1 MLDTLAG
8 QGSECLFIINKFNE
22 IEYVS
27 SSVNMFWGVCLKD
40 IIGKNFSNL
49 FSVKCEDGQNFN
61 DVMSDLYMMRE
72 WRGTFYI
79 SYALSDEYVFN
90 VHAKS
95 LTYGDGCN
103 SFFVFILKNSFKE
116 NAIKSRFHMMQKL
129 ETIGLLACKVA
140 HDFNNLLTVI
150 GSCADCIRVAGDDS
164 EKSMA
169 NEILKSVD
177 SASVLTNSLLYY
189 GKSASMKDE
198 FFDMN
203 RLVCNSETLF
213 RQFLE
218 EDIDLL
224 IDIPNEEAFVYAD
237 YSKIQHALINLI
249 VNARDAVNS
258 SELSINKTIR
268 IKVCLKNKSELIQ
281 DLSLETVGEYENYV
295 VLIVEDNGQGINDS
309 VRENLFE
316 PFFTTKT
323 SDAGSG
329 LGLASV
335 KDIVKQY
342 DGKIFFESEKDK
354 GAAFYL
360 ILPQVS

>member
-1 MLDTLAG
+1 
-8 QGSECLFIINKFNE
+8 
-22 IEYVS
+22 
-27 SSVNMFWGVCLKD
+27 
-40 IIGKNFSNL
+40 
-49 FSVKCEDGQNFN
+49 
-61 DVMSDLYMMRE
+61 
-72 WRGTFYI
+72 
-79 SYALSDEYVFN
+79 
-90 VHAKS
+90 
-95 LTYGDGCN
+95 
-103 SFFVFILKNSFKE
+103 
-116 NAIKSRFHMMQKL
+116 MQKL
-129 ETIGLLACKVA
+129 ENIGLLACKVA
-140 HDFNNLLTVI
+140 HDFNNILTVI
-150 GSCADCIRVAGDDS
+150 GSCADYISVDCDDS

-177 SASVLTNSLLYY
+177 SASMLTNSLLNY
-189 GKSASMKDE
+189 GKSASLKDE

-203 RLVCNSETLF
+203 RLICNSETIF

-218 EDIDLL
+218 EDIDLI
-224 IDIPNEEAFVYAD
+224 IDNPNEEAFVYAD

-258 SELSINKTIR
+258 ADLSVNKTIK
-268 IKVCLKNKSELIQ
+268 ITVCRKNKSELLH
-281 DLSLETVGEYENYV
+281 DFSFEVMDEYENYV
-295 VLIVEDNGQGINDS
+295 VLIVEDNGQGINDF

-354 GAAFYL
+354 GTAFYL
-360 ILPQVS
+360 VLLQAY